1 MATFSPH
8 PRRTTR
14 YSSIGMSPSPPRQ
27 GVARRTRAGGSTQP
41 QSRLSTPAR
50 RTGNL
55 PPVLDDDSV
64 LSGSGMDVDDESSE
78 VFERGLKADTVF
90 SKSKEMT
97 VTFYAQ
103 LPLEVKQA
111 LRNADF
117 YRDAYT
123 GDVDTVTGFAV
134 VASLHTC
141 FVWKYSQALT
151 GTPTCYIFGCPREA
165 NPPPMA
171 TPFHALVPFGSQREP
186 GLIICSNVGQ
196 IRFWD
201 SIGMG
206 LAGGDNFSFST
217 LGLEEGENVTSLVR
231 ADLQT
236 FIASTT
242 TGRLFRLVVTSSGG
256 KYHLSVHAFGRPQS
270 ALSFSRLLPGFL
282 SDPEQQPQRGFVS
295 AVAAQDLE
303 RGASGR
309 LVWALVDLRLQQ
321 WNMSVEGWEKLL
333 AEEDIGEQTRA
344 AVREHFPTAPQSDVD
359 LDLELLDLKL
369 QKPGDMV
376 MLVSW
381 AGQEDDTSAE
391 FATHPR
397 RVYAIVYLRHLPG
410 AFTVTKVQAVPY
422 QSTSSSGAPMHPRI
436 QVVVPEKLLA
446 IQFGDAV
453 TICSQENEYMDRLEL
468 KSAMDRTLGVG
479 VVQGESE
486 FLVLTAATMMK
497 TTIDL
502 DEVASF
508 HPETGRANLIK
519 STMTKAILYGSLP
532 ENPLHFSFPP
542 EIDEEALMSGAE
554 QLSAAILESDVEVV
568 RAHHD
573 LHAQM
578 TGRKDRLSFL
588 IKFINDNSALT
599 KMSQRSRRTLAADA
613 EKLYAAHQLWL
624 RHNDSLRAGR
634 MDNVL
639 YEAVYRYMNALGE
652 GHHEDC
658 LRAFLRLRVRDLGG
672 LLPHVL
678 ELVSRSSSEMNG
690 KSAETVPQANQIILT
705 ILQSAHSYRA
715 YNLGVY
721 GITLPMIDPWT
732 SQPEVIDIVNELFNS
747 TTQLVEAPSGDSETA
762 ESKKVPREQLPE
774 LASCLFR
781 CIQERLDWLG
791 RAAEQPGVE
800 RERSLLEDRFRQL
813 RPEALEVLRR
823 NGFANEAF
831 KLAEDYHD
839 FRSLASLC
847 HKGKIYPPEE
857 NPNAARIEGYIQKFK
872 EAFTTEL
879 YQWYI
884 EHGEL
889 RTMFAQNHSEYLDT
903 FFAEHPHPGISW
915 IHDLGRGRYALA
927 SQALLTEAEHAPELV
942 SKHLMLSIGKLSHLA
957 QLNEGIK
964 TINQDVLDAFHD
976 GLDFVSVHEALIED
990 LKSALA
996 GVRGRQSLE
1005 SQVETIAQ
1013 KKAGNLS
1020 NRRALYNVFKF
1031 LVRQLLQGKA
1041 LSVED
1046 TAEVLS
1052 LKDNYER
1059 VEDYVTALHLLARAE
1074 NIPSTRRLSV
1084 FRNVW
1089 RRIYIHDDWNMIR
1102 QTTGVSD
1109 DELNQR
1115 LRSTALY
1122 AALQAVSPR
1131 RQRPEGYKLSPAE
1144 ALDVPS
1150 EDELALRWPS
1160 MSPEEISAVER
1171 NYGRDSRTLQDL
1183 DLDAIYQS
1191 MEQLVSMDEGGRGSS
1206 EGTDRPAYA
1215 NT

>member
-8 PRRTTR
+8 PRRTAR

-27 GVARRTRAGGSTQP
+27 GPTRRTRAGGSVQP
-41 QSRLSTPAR
+41 QSRFSTPAR
-50 RTGNL
+50 QVGNL
-55 PPVLDDDSV
+55 PAVRDDESMM
-64 LSGSGMDVDDESSE
+64 SGSGMDVDDESSE
-78 VFERGLKADTVF
+78 VFERGPRADTVF

-103 LPLEVKQA
+103 LPVEVKQA

-117 YRDAYT
+117 FRDAYT

-134 VASLHTC
+134 VASLRTC

-165 NPPPMA
+165 YPPPMA

-186 GLIICSNVGQ
+186 GLIICSNIGQ

-206 LAGGDNFSFST
+206 LAGGDNFSFT
-217 LGLEEGENVTSLVR
+217 LLELEEGENVTNLIR
-231 ADLQT
+231 ADAQT
-236 FIASTT
+236 FIVSTSV
-242 TGRLFRLVVTSSGG
+242 GRLFRLVVTSSGG
-256 KYHLSVHAFGRPQS
+256 KYHLAVHPFGRPQS
-270 ALSFSRLLPGFL
+270 TLSLSRLLPSFL
-282 SDPEQQPQRGFVS
+282 SEAEQQPQRGFIS
-295 AVAAQDLE
+295 AVIAGELA
-303 RGASGR
+303 RGAAGR
-309 LVWALVDLRLQQ
+309 NVWALVDLRIQQ
-321 WNMSVEGWEKLL
+321 WDMSIEGWEKLL
-333 AEEDIGEQTRA
+333 MEEDIGDQTRA
-344 AVREHFPTAPQSDVD
+344 AVREHFPNAPESDVE

-369 QKPGDMV
+369 QGSDDMV

-381 AGQEDDTSAE
+381 AGQDEEAATE
-391 FATHPR
+391 FATTPR

-410 AFTVTKVQAVPY
+410 AFTITKVQAVPY
-422 QSTSSSGAPMHPRI
+422 QSTSSSGAPMHPRL
-436 QVVVPEKLLA
+436 QVVVPERLIA
-446 IQFGDAV
+446 IQFGDTV
-453 TICSQENEYMDRLEL
+453 TICAQENEYMDRLEL

-479 VVQGESE
+479 VVRGESE

-497 TTIDL
+497 TSIDL
-502 DEVASF
+502 DEVARF
-508 HPETGRANLIK
+508 HPETGRATLIK

-554 QLSAAILESDVEVV
+554 QLSEAILESDTEVV

-599 KMSQRSRRTLAADA
+599 KMSQRCRQTLAADA

-624 RHNDSLRAGR
+624 RHNDALRAGIS
-634 MDNVL
+634 DDVL
-639 YEAVYRYMNALGE
+639 HQAVYRYMNEIGE
-652 GHHEDC
+652 GHHEDS

-672 LLPHVL
+672 LLPHVA
-678 ELVSRSSSEMNG
+678 ELVRRSLSEMTG
-690 KSAETVPQANQIILT
+690 RSTQVIPQANQIVLT
-705 ILQSAHSYRA
+705 ILQSARNYRE

-721 GITLPMIDPWT
+721 GIVLPMIDPWT
-732 SQPEVIDIVNELFNS
+732 SQSVTINIVVELFHV
-747 TTQLVEAPSGDSETA
+747 TTQLVEAPSGDSDTA
-762 ESKKVPREQLPE
+762 DSKKVPRSQLPE

-781 CIQERLDWLG
+781 CIQERLDWLASPS
-791 RAAEQPGVE
+791 AAVDSGAE
-800 RERSLLEDRFRQL
+800 RERSLLDDRFRQL
-813 RPEALEVLRR
+813 RPEVLEVLRR
-823 NGFANEAF
+823 NGFADEAF

-847 HKGKIYPPEE
+847 HKGKVYPPEE
-857 NPNAARIEGYIQKFK
+857 NPNATRIEMYVEKFK

-889 RTMFAQNHSEYLDT
+889 RTMFAQEHNEYLDM

-942 SKHLMLSIGKLSHLA
+942 SKHLMLSVGKLSQLA
-957 QLNEGIK
+957 QLHEGTK
-964 TINQDVLDAFHD
+964 AINQDVLDAFHD
-976 GLDFVSVHEALIED
+976 GLDFVSVHETLIED

-996 GVRGRQSLE
+996 SVRARQSLE
-1005 SQVETIAQ
+1005 MQVDTIAQ
-1013 KKAGNLS
+1013 KKASNLS
-1020 NRRALYNVFKF
+1020 NRKALLNVFKF
-1031 LVRQLLQGKA
+1031 LVRQLLLGKA

-1046 TAEVLS
+1046 MAEVLS
-1052 LKDNYER
+1052 LKDNHGR
-1059 VEDYVTALHLLARAE
+1059 VEDYTTALHLLARAE
-1074 NIPSTRRLSV
+1074 NVPSTRRLSV

-1109 DELNQR
+1109 EELNQR

-1122 AALQAVSPR
+1122 AALQAIVHK
-1131 RQRPEGYKLSPAE
+1131 RQRPEGYKLAPAE

-1150 EDELALRWPS
+1150 EDEVALRWPS
-1160 MSPEEISAVER
+1160 MSPEEVGAIVR
-1171 NYGRDSRTLQDL
+1171 DYQRDSRALQDL
-1183 DLDAIYQS
+1183 DLEGVYQS
-1191 MEQLVSMDEGGRGSS
+1191 VEQIVTTDEGF
-1206 EGTDRPAYA
+1206 
-1215 NT
+1215 

>member
-8 PRRTTR
+8 PRRTAR

-27 GVARRTRAGGSTQP
+27 GPTRRTRAGGSTQP
-41 QSRLSTPAR
+41 QSRFSTPAR
-50 RTGNL
+50 HL
-55 PPVLDDDSV
+55 PVVRDDESIV
-64 LSGSGMDVDDESSE
+64 SGSGMDVDDEMSG
-78 VFERGLKADTVF
+78 VFERGLKAETVF

-103 LPLEVKQA
+103 LPVEVKQA

-123 GDVDTVTGFAV
+123 GDVDTSTGFAV
-134 VASLHTC
+134 VASLRTC
-141 FVWKYSQALT
+141 FVWQYSQALT
-151 GTPTCYIFGCPREA
+151 GTPTCYIFGCPREP

-171 TPFHALVPFGSQREP
+171 TPFHALVPFGPQREP
-186 GLIICSNVGQ
+186 GLIICSNIGQ

-206 LAGGDNFSFST
+206 LAGGDNFSFSMLDLT
-217 LGLEEGENVTSLVR
+217 EGENVTNLVR
-231 ADLQT
+231 ADAQT
-236 FIASTT
+236 FIASTSA
-242 TGRLFRLVVTSSGG
+242 GRLFRLVVTSSGG
-256 KYHLSVHAFGRPQS
+256 KYHLSLHPFGRPQS
-270 ALSFSRLLPGFL
+270 SLSLSRLLPSFWSEGEL
-282 SDPEQQPQRGFVS
+282 LPQPGFVS
-295 AVAAQDLE
+295 AVAAEELA
-303 RGASGR
+303 RGATGR
-309 LVWALVDLRLQQ
+309 NVWALIDLRIQQ
-321 WNMSVEGWEKLL
+321 WNMSIEGWEKLL
-333 AEEDIGEQTRA
+333 WEEDIGDQTRA
-344 AVREHFPTAPQSDVD
+344 AVREQFPNAPESDVE

-369 QKPGDMV
+369 QKSDDMV

-381 AGQEDDTSAE
+381 AGQDEEPSTGL
-391 FATHPR
+391 ATTPR

-410 AFTVTKVQAVPY
+410 AFTITKVQAVPY
-422 QSTSSSGAPMHPRI
+422 QSTSSSGAPMHPRL
-436 QVVVPEKLLA
+436 QVVSPERLVA

-453 TICSQENEYMDRLEL
+453 TICAQENEYMDRLEL

-479 VVQGESE
+479 VIPGESE

-497 TTIDL
+497 TSIDL
-502 DEVASF
+502 EEVASF

-542 EIDEEALMSGAE
+542 EIDEEALMTGAE
-554 QLSAAILESDVEVV
+554 QLSEAILESDTEVV

-573 LHAQM
+573 LNAQM
-578 TGRKDRLSFL
+578 TSRKERLSFL

-599 KMSQRSRRTLAADA
+599 KMSQRSRQTLASDA

-624 RHNDSLRAGR
+624 RHNEALRAGQA
-634 MDNVL
+634 DEVL
-639 YEAVYRYMNALGE
+639 HGAVYRYMNEIGE

-672 LLPHVL
+672 LLPHVA
-678 ELVSRSSSEMNG
+678 ELVRRSRSEMSG
-690 KSAETVPQANQIILT
+690 KAASVTPQANRIVLT
-705 ILQSAHSYRA
+705 ILESAHSYRA

-721 GITLPMIDPWT
+721 GIVPPMMDPWT
-732 SQPEVIDIVNELFNS
+732 SRADVIDIVSELFTV
-747 TTQLVEAPSGDSETA
+747 TTQLVEAPTGDSETA
-762 ESKKVPREQLPE
+762 DSRSVPRSQLPE
-774 LASCLFR
+774 LAACLFR
-781 CIQERLDWLG
+781 CIQERLDWL
-791 RAAEQPGVE
+791 ASPTASEQAGSE
-800 RERSLLEDRFRQL
+800 RERSMLEDRFRQL
-813 RPEALEVLRR
+813 RPQVLEVLRR

-847 HKGKIYPPEE
+847 HKGKVYPPEE
-857 NPNAARIEGYIQKFK
+857 NPNAARIETYIEKFK

-889 RTMFAQNHSEYLDT
+889 RTMFAQDHSPYLDT

-927 SQALLTEAEHAPELV
+927 SQALLAEAEHAPELV
-942 SKHLMLSIGKLSHLA
+942 SKHLMLSVGKLSHLA
-957 QLNEGIK
+957 QLHEGAK
-964 TINQDVLDAFHD
+964 TVDQSVLDAFHD
-976 GLDFVSVHEALIED
+976 GLDFVSVHETLIDD
-990 LKSALA
+990 LKAALA
-996 GVRGRQSLE
+996 SVRTRQSLE
-1005 SQVETIAQ
+1005 MQVDTIAQ

-1020 NRRALYNVFKF
+1020 SRKALQNVFKY

-1046 TAEVLS
+1046 MAEVLC

-1059 VEDYVTALHLLARAE
+1059 VEDYTTALHLLARAE
-1074 NIPSTRRLSV
+1074 SVPSTRRLSV

-1109 DELNQR
+1109 AELNQR

-1122 AALQAVSPR
+1122 AALQAVVHKR
-1131 RQRPEGYKLSPAE
+1131 ARPEGYKLAPAE
-1144 ALDVPS
+1144 ALEVPS
-1150 EDELALRWPS
+1150 EEEVALRWPS
-1160 MSPEEISAVER
+1160 MSPEEVNAIVR
-1171 NYGRDSRTLQDL
+1171 DYQRDSRALRDL
-1183 DLDAIYQS
+1183 DLEGIYQS
-1191 MEQLVSMDEGGRGSS
+1191 LDQLVNVDEGIVGNS
-1206 EGTDRPAYA
+1206 
-1215 NT
+1215 

>member
-1 MATFSPH
+1 
-8 PRRTTR
+8 
-14 YSSIGMSPSPPRQ
+14 MSPSPPRQ
-27 GVARRTRAGGSTQP
+27 GVAKRTRAGSTQP
-41 QSRLSTPAR
+41 QSRFSTPAR
-50 RTGNL
+50 RTGGNM
-55 PPVLDDDSV
+55 PAIRDDDSM
-64 LSGSGMDVDDESSE
+64 LSGSGMDVDDDASE
-78 VFERGLKADTVF
+78 VFERGLKAETVF

-103 LPLEVKQA
+103 LPMEVKQA

-117 YRDAYT
+117 FRDAYT
-123 GDVDTVTGFAV
+123 GDVDTLTGFAV
-134 VASLHTC
+134 VASLRTC

-151 GTPTCYIFGCPREA
+151 GTPTCYIFNCPRDPY
-165 NPPPMA
+165 PPPMA

-186 GLIICSNVGQ
+186 GLIVCSNIGQ

-206 LAGGDNFSFST
+206 LAGGDNFSFS
-217 LGLEEGENVTSLVR
+217 LLNLEQGENVTNLVR
-231 ADLQT
+231 ADSQT
-236 FIASTT
+236 YIASTS

-256 KYHLSVHAFGRPQS
+256 KYHLSLHVFGRPQS
-270 ALSFSRLLPGFL
+270 SLSLSRLLPSFL
-282 SDPEQQPQRGFVS
+282 SDPEQQPQPGFIS
-295 AVAAQDLE
+295 AVAAEELA
-303 RGASGR
+303 RGATGR
-309 LVWALVDLRLQQ
+309 LVWALIDLRLQQ
-321 WNMSVEGWEKLL
+321 WNMSIEGWEKLL
-333 AEEDIGEQTRA
+333 AEEDISEQTRT
-344 AVREHFPTAPQSDVD
+344 AVREHFPNAPQSDVE

-369 QKPGDMV
+369 QGSHDMV

-381 AGQEDDTSAE
+381 AGQEEEEASTE
-391 FATHPR
+391 LATHPR
-397 RVYAIVYLRHLPG
+397 RMYAIVYLRHLPG

-422 QSTSSSGAPMHPRI
+422 QSTSSSGAPMHPRLQI
-436 QVVVPEKLLA
+436 VVPAKLVA

-486 FLVLTAATMMK
+486 FLVLAAATMMK
-497 TTIDL
+497 TAIDL
-502 DEVASF
+502 DEVDKF

-542 EIDEEALMSGAE
+542 EIDEEALMAGAE
-554 QLSAAILESDVEVV
+554 QLSEAILESDTEVV

-578 TGRKDRLSFL
+578 TGRKERLSFL

-599 KMSQRSRRTLAADA
+599 KMSQRSRQTLAADA

-624 RHNDSLRAGR
+624 RHNDALRAGHSDR
-634 MDNVL
+634 VL
-639 YEAVYRYMNALGE
+639 YEAVYRYMSTLGE

-672 LLPHVL
+672 LLPQVA
-678 ELVSRSSSEMNG
+678 ELVRRSSSELGG
-690 KSAETVPQANQIILT
+690 KLTEAIPQANQIVLT
-705 ILQSAHSYRA
+705 ILQSAQSYRE

-732 SQPEVIDIVNELFNS
+732 SQPDIIDLVDELFNA
-747 TTQLVEAPSGDSETA
+747 TTQLVEAPSGDSESA
-762 ESKKVPREQLPE
+762 ESKKVPRQQLPE
-774 LASCLFR
+774 LAACLFQ
-781 CIQERLDWLG
+781 CIQERLDWLSSPI
-791 RAAEQPGVE
+791 AAERTTTE
-800 RERSLLEDRFRQL
+800 RDRSQLDDRFRQL
-813 RPEALEVLRR
+813 RPEVLEILRR

-847 HKGKIYPPEE
+847 HKGKVYPPDE
-857 NPNAARIEGYIQKFK
+857 NPNAARIETYIDKFK

-889 RTMFAQNHSEYLDT
+889 RTMFAQDHSEYLDT

-957 QLNEGIK
+957 QLHEGTK
-964 TINQDVLDAFHD
+964 AINQDVLDAFHD
-976 GLDFVSVHEALIED
+976 GLDFVSVHETLIED

-996 GVRGRQSLE
+996 SVRSRQSLE
-1005 SQVETIAQ
+1005 MQVETITQ
-1013 KKAGNLS
+1013 KRAGNLS
-1020 NRRALYNVFKF
+1020 NRKGLYNVFKF
-1031 LVRQLLQGKA
+1031 FVRQLLQGKA

-1046 TAEVLS
+1046 MAEVLS
-1052 LKDNYER
+1052 LKDNYGK

-1074 NIPSTRRLSV
+1074 NVPSSRRLSV
-1084 FRNVW
+1084 FKNVW
-1089 RRIYIHDDWNMIR
+1089 RRIYIHDDWNLIR

-1109 DELNQR
+1109 QELNQR

-1122 AALQAVSPR
+1122 AALQAIAHKR
-1131 RQRPEGYKLSPAE
+1131 NRPEGYKLPPTA
-1144 ALDVPS
+1144 ALDVPP

-1160 MSPEEISAVER
+1160 LSPEEAVAIAR
-1171 NYGRDSRTLQDL
+1171 DYQRDSRTLQDL
-1183 DLDAIYQS
+1183 DLDGIYYS
-1191 MEQLVSMDEGGRGSS
+1191 MEELVNADEGIPDG
-1206 EGTDRPAYA
+1206 P
-1215 NT
+1215 